1 MGNLATLA
9 HLVYCQAG
17 FPLFQIFLTS
27 IIRCTVLL
35 FIYLF
40 FIIFGEKLSV
50 QWFLIW
56 AGHDI
61 RKLATPDLDLITS
74 NHCQAIMFASIFINR
89 ICSKLYIQQ
98 QFTFIST
105 NKEPPRAKF
114 NTSNCSNIRKILV
127 EFHNFWIC
135 FEQAFLSDF
144 SRRDMQDSH
153 KLWSIAQTSWQIKI
167 R

>member
-1 MGNLATLA
+1 M
-9 HLVYCQAG
+9 YCSS
-17 FPLFQIFLTS
+17 FYLPLFYNFW
-27 IIRCTVLL
+27 RKTVCAM
-35 FIYLF
+35 I
-40 FIIFGEKLSV
+40 
-50 QWFLIW
+50 FLIW
-56 AGHDI
+56 AGHNI

-74 NHCQAIMFASIFINR
+74 NHCQAITFASIFINR

-114 NTSNCSNIRKILV
+114 NTSNLRKILV

-153 KLWSIAQTSWQIKI
+153 KSWSIAQTSWQIKI